1 MPRPLVVLLV
11 LALGGC
17 AESARLDAEADRAEA
32 DRAEVALAPVEAR
45 TVHLSGRFV
54 TGYGDRPKRGVY
66 GLRVRLLFRRADGS
80 GWDGAAPPPG
90 PDRRHRTFDV
100 LGEDGRFRFDLATAL
115 DLSAYDEVAVVPET
129 VTRTVRLVPP
139 PRGSRR
145 FGTGDDAVT
154 VLPLADAIR
163 VPLPPSGPVVAD
175 GLEAEVRREVGVTV
189 RWSELSRAFVEAR
202 YAGEVPFELPRVRVE
217 LSQGGGFVFQALDP
231 DVLALG
237 GHEIELN
244 AARGITPTL
253 VAHEYGHYTTFRM
266 WGASPLRY
274 TLRNRN
280 LREGWAIF
288 FSFAVRSWAAAT
300 YGDVD
305 LAPSNPERAPFTH
318 RIGEGRRYRN
328 IAYGTSHPD
337 YSAIGALLWSL
348 YDVADPSPFE
358 YEGLDLGSLAGDND
372 DIAGG
377 LAVFEAVRL
386 PKTRFYDEV
395 GIDEVV
401 DAFRQS
407 QPAALAPSVDGA
419 VDFFLCPAWP
429 ACDVVAAPDA
439 SPSTALVTL
448 RPVPPANLVAERVSP
463 EAVALR
469 WDRRVGS
476 APWANPPEAY
486 HVVRDGALV
495 ATLPGTASAWIDAE
509 AGRAAHRYEVRA
521 VGGGGEA
528 FGAPSA
534 EAPAA
539 SGPSSR

>member
-1 MPRPLVVLLV
+1 MPRPLLVLLV

-17 AESARLDAEADRAEA
+17 AESARLGAEAGRAEA
-32 DRAEVALAPVEAR
+32 AEVAPPPAR

-54 TGYGDRPKRGVY
+54 TGYANRPARGVY

-80 GWDGAAPPPG
+80 GWDGARPLPG
-90 PDRRHRTFDV
+90 PDRLHRTFDV
-100 LGEDGRFRFDLATAL
+100 LGEDGRFRFDLATSL

-129 VTRTVRLVPP
+129 ATRTVRLVPV

-145 FGTGDDAVT
+145 LGSGDDAVT
-154 VLPLADAIR
+154 VLPLDDAIR
-163 VPLPPSGPVVAD
+163 VPLPPSGPVAAD
-175 GLEAEVRREVGVTV
+175 GLVSEVRREVGITV
-189 RWSELSRAFVEAR
+189 RWAELAHAFVEAR
-202 YAGEVPFELPRVRVE
+202 YGGDVPFELPQVRVE
-217 LSQGGGFVFQALDP
+217 LSPSGGFVFQALDP

-253 VAHEYGHYTTFRM
+253 VAHEFGHYTTFRM

-288 FSFAVRSWAAAT
+288 FSFAARSWAAAT

-305 LAPSNPERAPFTH
+305 IAPSNPERAPFTH
-318 RIGEGRRYRN
+318 LIGEGRRYRN

-348 YDVADPSPFE
+348 YDVAEPSPFE
-358 YEGLDLGSLAGDND
+358 VEGLDLGSLAGDND
-372 DIAGG
+372 DVAGG

-386 PKTRFYDEV
+386 PRTRFYDEV

-407 QPAALAPSVDGA
+407 QPATLGPSIDGA
-419 VDFFLCPAWP
+419 ADFFLCPAWP
-429 ACDVVAAPDA
+429 ECDVIAAPSAA
-439 SPSTALVTL
+439 SSTASATL
-448 RPVPPANLVAERVSP
+448 RPVSPANLVARRVSAD
-463 EAVALR
+463 AVALR
-469 WDRRVGS
+469 WDRRVGP
-476 APWANPPEAY
+476 APWANPPEFY
-486 HVVRDGALV
+486 RVLRDEALV
-495 ATLPGTASAWIDAE
+495 TTLPGTTSSWIDAE

-521 VGGGGEA
+521 IGGGGEA
-528 FGAPSA
+528 FGAPSVEVPA
-534 EAPAA
+534 FSLAP
-539 SGPSSR
+539 SH